1 MFVKLN
7 NFVLKLWFGDDRP
20 SLNSSSPPA
29 VETDTEKMLLNACRL
44 RKNKGKYPQG
54 LMSRSRGSVEQ
65 RDSCRQG
72 HTLTLC
78 I

>member
-54 LMSRSRGSVEQ
+54 LVSRSQGSVEQ

>member
-1 MFVKLN
+1 MFVELN
-7 NFVLKLWFGDDRP
+7 NFVLKLWFEGDRP
-20 SLNSSSPPA
+20 SLKSSSTPA

-54 LMSRSRGSVEQ
+54 LVSRSRGSVEQ